1 MGYDWHIQTESWGQE
16 RSMAFRGILADAVQ
30 QRKQYS
36 QVCFRDL
43 LLTLGER
50 LLFCTFFCNSPPY
63 CRSNSEKMSE
73 VSEINE
79 AFVLLFFFLSSDITA
94 IPRYWLFV
102 SSTKDRTEKTPFN
115 GLNIWVMIS
124 VIYSLQRCWRAW
136 SSLCVCV
143 CGQKRLIHDT
153 AKKSEG
159 ETCKWI

>member
-1 MGYDWHIQTESWGQE
+1 MTDIYKQSHEVRNDQWHSE
-16 RSMAFRGILADAVQ
+16 AFWPTPSSKENNILKSASET
-30 QRKQYS
+30 Y
-36 QVCFRDL
+36 CWLLGRD
-43 LLTLGER
+43 
-50 LLFCTFFCNSPPY
+50 CS
-63 CRSNSEKMSE
+63 
-73 VSEINE
+73 
-79 AFVLLFFFLSSDITA
+79 FVLLFVILHPTVEVTLRKWVKSVKSMRLLCCCFFFLSSDITA